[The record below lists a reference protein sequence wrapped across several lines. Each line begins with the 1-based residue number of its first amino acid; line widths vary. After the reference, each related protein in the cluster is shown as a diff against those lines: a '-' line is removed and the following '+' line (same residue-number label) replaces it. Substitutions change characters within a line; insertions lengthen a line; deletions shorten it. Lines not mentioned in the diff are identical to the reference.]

1 MTKEQ
6 LAKAISHAI
15 RNVEDRIIGIGAAQY
30 DQGEKQKIE
39 DKTPS
44 EVLDDAIEELDDLLA
59 YVAWT
64 RIRVQKLRANLS
76 DFTW

>member
-1 MTKEQ
+1 M
-6 LAKAISHAI
+6 
-15 RNVEDRIIGIGAAQY
+15 GIGAEQY
-30 DQGEKQKIE
+30 DQGKKQKIE

-76 DFTW
+76 DFS